1 MIRTICLLVA
11 ALSWCAGSAA
21 AQSAISTPA
30 RSFAE
35 LRSTVASGDRV
46 IVVDRSGDETRGL
59 VASISDLAL
68 TLTFDGEHRDFPE
81 DAVRRIDRERRD
93 PVSNGLLI
101 GGGTGAVLGFGIGR
115 RLDSPAC
122 RPGIEC
128 GQGAALGTINGVM
141 FGAAAGF
148 LIDAL
153 HRKREVI
160 YRRDQAC
167 APAPCAQHARDSCR
181 LMICDL

>member
-1 MIRTICLLVA
+1 MIRTTCLLVVA
-11 ALSWCAGSAA
+11 MSWCAGSAA
-21 AQSAISTPA
+21 AQSALSTPA

-35 LRSTVASGDRV
+35 LRTTVSRGDRV
-46 IVVDRSGDETRGL
+46 VVVDRSGGETRGL

-68 TLTFDGEHRDFPE
+68 TLTFDGDHRDFAE

-101 GGGTGAVLGFGIGR
+101 GAGTGAVLGFGIGR

-141 FGAAAGF
+141 WGAVAGWMV
-148 LIDAL
+148 DTL

-160 YRRDQAC
+160 YRRDHAC
-167 APAPCAQHARDSCR
+167 APGSCAQSTPLRPRSS
-181 LMICDL
+181 LP

>member
-11 ALSWCAGSAA
+11 AMWCAGEAA
-21 AQSAISTPA
+21 AQSAVQPPA
-30 RSFAE
+30 RSFAQ
-35 LRSTVASGDRV
+35 LRTTVAPGERV
-46 IVVDRSGDETRGL
+46 IVVDQSGGETRGL
-59 VASISDLAL
+59 VASITDLAF
-68 TLTFDGEHRDFPE
+68 TLTFDGEHRDFAE

-115 RLDSPAC
+115 RLETQPC

-128 GQGAALGTINGVM
+128 GQGTALGTINGAM
-141 FGAAAGF
+141 WGAVAGW
-148 LIDAL
+148 LVDTL
-153 HRKREVI
+153 HHKREVI

-167 APAPCAQHARDSCR
+167 APAPCARSTHATSSWP
-181 LMICDL
+181 